1 MNIEIKNLINCVA
14 DNDVQNAKKVIK
26 RIIENNKTEIDKPF
40 LNSIKNKI
48 ETQSLNFMELPYDLK
63 GILKVEDVSV
73 SFNEKRYYLT
83 DSENEIYKHISS
95 IKNINS
101 KLDEMGI
108 SYLNSVLLYGESGT
122 GKTLFGRYVAYKLG
136 LPFAYLNFSS
146 CVNSYLGSTQKNIE
160 KVFDYV
166 SKMKCVFMIDEIDA
180 IGLERGQKNDVGE
193 MSRIVISVMQALDLF
208 RNDTIVIGATNRIDM
223 IDKALS
229 RRFAI
234 KHEVKP
240 LNEKQTKELIIQYL
254 SDINIEYDMENVEN
268 YSKKCNK
275 QSQIVNN
282 IIQSIIITLTENKKF
297 EMQI

>member
-1 MNIEIKNLINCVA
+1 MNIEIKNLINYIA

-48 ETQSLNFMELPYDLK
+48 ETQLLNFMELPYDLK
-63 GILKVEDVSV
+63 GLLKVEDVSV
-73 SFNEKRYYLT
+73 SFNEKRYYLA

-95 IKNINS
+95 IKNING